1 MKIISRNFG
10 EIDFEE
16 EKIID
21 FEEGIPGFKDLKKY
35 IIIEDPE
42 STFCY
47 LQSVEEKN
55 ICFIIINPFL
65 LCKDYTIDIKEQEI
79 EALGGGNEEK
89 IGVYVI
95 ATVVGPLEEATVNLV
110 APIIIQNET
119 KKGMQVILE
128 NTKYGTKHKIVELLQ
143 KGGC

>member
-1 MKIISRNFG
+1 MKIVSRNFG
-10 EIDFEE
+10 AIEFNEN
-16 EKIID
+16 KIID
-21 FEEGIPGFKDLKKY
+21 FPEGIPGFKELKKY

-47 LQSVEEKN
+47 LQSIENEG
-55 ICFIIINPFL
+55 ICFIIIDPFL
-65 LCKDYTIDIKEQEI
+65 LCKDYTIDIKDQYI

-89 IGVYVI
+89 VGVYVI
-95 ATVVGPLEEATVNLV
+95 ATIVGPLEEATVNLV

-128 NTKYGTKHKIVELLQ
+128 NTKYETKHKIMELLQ
-143 KGGC
+143 KGEC

>member
-16 EKIID
+16 DKIID
-21 FEEGIPGFKDLKKY
+21 FAEGIPGFKDLKKY

-47 LQSVEEKN
+47 LQSVEEEN

-65 LCKDYTIDIKEQEI
+65 LCKDYIIDIKDQEI

-95 ATVVGPLEEATVNLV
+95 ATVVGALEEATVNLV
-110 APIIIQNET
+110 APIIIQNEK

-128 NTKYGTKHKIVELLQ
+128 NTPYGTKHKIIDLLE
-143 KGGC
+143 KGVN

>member
-16 EKIID
+16 DKIID
-21 FEEGIPGFKDLKKY
+21 FAEGIPGFKDLKKY

-47 LQSVEEKN
+47 LQSVEEEN

-65 LCKDYTIDIKEQEI
+65 LCKDYIIDIKDQEI

-95 ATVVGPLEEATVNLV
+95 ATVVGALEEATVNLV
-110 APIIIQNET
+110 APIIIQNEK

-128 NTKYGTKHKIVELLQ
+128 NTLE
-143 KGGC
+143 KGVN

>member
-16 EKIID
+16 DKIID
-21 FEEGIPGFKDLKKY
+21 FAEGIPGFKDLKKY

-47 LQSVEEKN
+47 LQSVEDKN

-65 LCKDYTIDIKEQEI
+65 LCKDYIINIKDQEI
-79 EALGGGNEEK
+79 EALGGGNEK
-89 IGVYVI
+89 NIGVYVI
-95 ATVVGPLEEATVNLV
+95 ATVIGALEEATVNLV
-110 APIIIQNET
+110 APIIIQNEK

-128 NTKYGTKHKIVELLQ
+128 NTQYGTKHKIMELLE
-143 KGGC
+143 KGVY

>member
-10 EIDFEE
+10 EIEFDED
-16 EKIID
+16 KIID
-21 FEEGIPGFKDLKKY
+21 FPEGITGFKELKKY

-47 LQSVEEKN
+47 LQSVENES

-65 LCKDYTIDIKEQEI
+65 LCKDYTIDIKDQDI
-79 EALGGGNEEK
+79 KALGGGNEEK
-89 IGVYVI
+89 VGVYVT

-128 NTKYGTKHKIVELLQ
+128 NTQYGTKHKIMELLQ
-143 KGGC
+143 KGEC